1 MIVYLA
7 NPCKSNEG
15 LPVLLR
21 EFSKIDKTIKIQ
33 KPVALK
39 QNQKPSSLLI
49 YHPYL
54 ITKYNVMQ
62 FLKGICS
69 QYHTP

>member
-1 MIVYLA
+1 MMVYLA

-39 QNQKPSSLLI
+39 QKPKPSSLLI
-49 YHPYL
+49 YHPYP
-54 ITKYNVMQ
+54 ITKYVLQ
-62 FLKGICS
+62 FLKGLCS
-69 QYHTP
+69 QYHIP